1 MNFPAQIR
9 ADFPILRRTVEGR
22 PLVYFD
28 NAATSQRPQQVLEA
42 QQRLCRE
49 HNANIHRSVHTL
61 SYEATE
67 AYEAGRKAAQKF
79 INAASAEEIVLTS
92 GTTMSINLV
101 ANCLAWGGFIG
112 EGDAV
117 LLTEAEHHSNLVPW
131 QMVCNRTGARL
142 EVVPVRA
149 GGEEANDGGIDMDA
163 YRAAL
168 RRGVKM
174 VAVTHVSNILG
185 AVNPVAEM
193 VAEAHALGIPVL
205 IDGAQGIVHR
215 KVDVQAL
222 DCDFY
227 VFSGHK
233 IYAPT
238 GIGVL
243 YGKRA
248 WLEKL
253 PPFMGGGD
261 MVGRV
266 SFANTT
272 YADLPQKFEAGTANF
287 VAGACLAP
295 ALEYAAKI
303 AENPQAAAHETAL
316 MQAMKSALESVDGI
330 FVAAADAADRIPL
343 WSFTI
348 EGVHPLDAAMLM
360 DKMGVALRSGH
371 MCAEPIVDRIGG
383 GSMLRA
389 SLMPYNTPEEIDI
402 FREALRRTVKILRK

>member
-1 MNFPAQIR
+1 MSFSARIR

-28 NAATSQRPQQVLEA
+28 NAATSQRPEA
-42 QQRLCRE
+42 VVEMQQRLCRD
-49 HNANIHRSVHTL
+49 HNANIHRAVHTL

-67 AYEAGRKAAQKF
+67 AYEAGRKAAQRF
-79 INAASAEEIVLTS
+79 LNAASPDEIVMTS
-92 GTTMSINLV
+92 GATMSINLV

-112 EGDAV
+112 SGDAI
-117 LLTEAEHHSNLVPW
+117 LLTEAEHHSNIVPW
-131 QMVCNRTGARL
+131 QMVCQRTGAHL
-142 EVVPVRA
+142 EVVPVGA
-149 GGEEANDGGIDMDA
+149 GAEDNTGSVDMEA

-168 RRGVKM
+168 RREVKM
-174 VAVTHVSNILG
+174 VAITHVSNILG

-215 KVDVQAL
+215 RVDVQAL

-233 IYAPT
+233 LYAPT

-243 YGKRA
+243 YGKRE

-266 SFANTT
+266 SFEGTT
-272 YADLPQKFEAGTANF
+272 YADIPLKFEAGTANF

-295 ALEYAAKI
+295 ALEYASRVA
-303 AENPQAAAHETAL
+303 ANPQAAEHEKTLVAAMNRAL
-316 MQAMKSALESVDGI
+316 ASVDGI
-330 FVAAADAADRIPL
+330 FVAAADAPDRVPL

-389 SLMPYNTPEEIDI
+389 SLMPYNTAEEVEI
-402 FREALRRTVKILRK
+402 FERALQRTVKILRK

>member
-1 MNFPAQIR
+1 MSFSARIR

-28 NAATSQRPQQVLEA
+28 NAATSQRPEQVVEM

-49 HNANIHRSVHTL
+49 HNANIHRAVHTL

-67 AYEAGRKAAQKF
+67 AYEAGRKAAQRF
-79 INAASAEEIVLTS
+79 LNAASSDEIVMTS
-92 GTTMSINLV
+92 GATMSINLV

-112 EGDAV
+112 SGDAI
-117 LLTEAEHHSNLVPW
+117 LLTEAEHHSNIVPW
-131 QMVCNRTGARL
+131 QMVCQRTGAHL
-142 EVVPVRA
+142 EVVPVLA
-149 GGEEANDGGIDMDA
+149 GAEDNTGSVDMEA

-174 VAVTHVSNILG
+174 VAITHVSNILG
-185 AVNPVAEM
+185 AVNPVAEI

-215 KVDVQAL
+215 RVDVQAL

-243 YGKRA
+243 YGKRE

-266 SFANTT
+266 SFEGTT
-272 YADLPQKFEAGTANF
+272 YADIPLKFEAGTANF

-295 ALEYAAKI
+295 ALEYASRVA
-303 AENPQAAAHETAL
+303 ANPQAAEHEKTLVAAMNRAL
-316 MQAMKSALESVDGI
+316 ASVDGI
-330 FVAAADAADRIPL
+330 FVAAADAPDRVPL

-389 SLMPYNTPEEIDI
+389 SLMPYNTAEEVEI
-402 FREALRRTVKILRK
+402 FERALQRTVKILRK

>member
-1 MNFPAQIR
+1 MQQIR
-9 ADFPILRRTVEGR
+9 GSCPILGRKAGGR

-28 NAATSQRPQQVLEA
+28 NAATSQRPESVLDLQQ
-42 QQRLCRE
+42 QLCSG
-49 HNANIHRSVHTL
+49 HNANIHRAVHTL

-67 AYEAGRKAAQKF
+67 AYEAGRKAAQAF
-79 INAASAEEIVLTS
+79 IGAAQPEEIVLTA
-92 GTTMSINLV
+92 GATAAINLV
-101 ANCLAWGGFIG
+101 ADCMARGGFLSGGAI
-112 EGDAV
+112 
-117 LLTEAEHHSNLVPW
+117 LLTEAEHHSNIVPW
-131 QMVCNRTGARL
+131 QMACEKSGARL
-142 EVVPVRA
+142 EVVPVAA
-149 GGEEANDGGIDMDA
+149 GRDFPNTGAVDMEA

-174 VAVTHVSNILG
+174 VAITHVSNILG
-185 AVNPVAEM
+185 VVNPVKEM

-205 IDGAQGIVHR
+205 VDGAQGIVHR
-215 KVDVQAL
+215 RVDVQDM

-243 YGKRA
+243 YGKRQ

-253 PPFMGGGD
+253 PPYMGGGD
-261 MVGRV
+261 MVDKV
-266 SFANTT
+266 TFEKTT
-272 YADLPQKFEAGTANF
+272 YADLPLKFEAGTANF
-287 VAGACLAP
+287 VAAACLAP
-295 ALEYAAKI
+295 ALDLATSLALSPDARE
-303 AENPQAAAHETAL
+303 HERAL
-316 MQAMKSALESVDGI
+316 MAAMAESLQSIPGLWL
-330 FVAAADAADRIPL
+330 AAADATDRIPL
-343 WSFTI
+343 YSFTI

-389 SLMPYNTPEEIDI
+389 SLMAYNTLEEVEA
-402 FREALRRTVKILRK
+402 FRAALERTVKMLKQ

>member
-1 MNFPAQIR
+1 MSFSARIR

-28 NAATSQRPQQVLEA
+28 NAATSQRPEA
-42 QQRLCRE
+42 VVEMQQRLCRE
-49 HNANIHRSVHTL
+49 HNANIHRAVHTL

-67 AYEAGRKAAQKF
+67 AYEAGRKAAQRF
-79 INAASAEEIVLTS
+79 LNAASPDEIVMTS
-92 GTTMSINLV
+92 GATMSINLV
-101 ANCLAWGGFIG
+101 ANCLAWGGSIG
-112 EGDAV
+112 SGDAI
-117 LLTEAEHHSNLVPW
+117 LLTEAEHHSNIVPW
-131 QMVCNRTGARL
+131 QMVCQRTGAHL
-142 EVVPVRA
+142 EVVPVGVGA
-149 GGEEANDGGIDMDA
+149 EDNTGSVDMEA

-174 VAVTHVSNILG
+174 VAITHVSNILG

-215 KVDVQAL
+215 RVDVQAL

-243 YGKRA
+243 YGKRE
-248 WLEKL
+248 WLEKI

-266 SFANTT
+266 SFEGAT
-272 YADLPQKFEAGTANF
+272 YADIPLKFEAGTANF

-295 ALEYAAKI
+295 ALEYASRVA
-303 AENPQAAAHETAL
+303 ANPQAAEHEKTLVAAMNRAL
-316 MQAMKSALESVDGI
+316 TSVDGI
-330 FVAAADAADRIPL
+330 FVAAADAPDRVPL

-389 SLMPYNTPEEIDI
+389 SLMPYNTVEEVEI
-402 FREALRRTVKILRK
+402 FERALQRTVKILRK

>member
-1 MNFPAQIR
+1 MSFSARIR

-28 NAATSQRPQQVLEA
+28 NAATSQRPEA
-42 QQRLCRE
+42 VVEMQQRLCRE
-49 HNANIHRSVHTL
+49 HNANIHRAVHTL

-67 AYEAGRKAAQKF
+67 AYEAGRKAAQRF
-79 INAASAEEIVLTS
+79 LNAASPDEIVMTS
-92 GTTMSINLV
+92 GATMSINLV
-101 ANCLAWGGFIG
+101 ANCLAWGGSIG
-112 EGDAV
+112 SGDAI
-117 LLTEAEHHSNLVPW
+117 LLTEAEHHSNIVPW
-131 QMVCNRTGARL
+131 QMVCQRTGAHL
-142 EVVPVRA
+142 EVVPVLA
-149 GGEEANDGGIDMDA
+149 GAEDNTGSVDMEA

-174 VAVTHVSNILG
+174 VAITHVSNILG

-193 VAEAHALGIPVL
+193 VVEAHALGIPVL

-243 YGKRA
+243 YGKRE

-266 SFANTT
+266 SFEGTT
-272 YADLPQKFEAGTANF
+272 YADIPLKFEAGTANF

-295 ALEYAAKI
+295 ALEYASRVA
-303 AENPQAAAHETAL
+303 ANPQAAEHEKAL
-316 MQAMKSALESVDGI
+316 VSAMNRALASVDGI
-330 FVAAADAADRIPL
+330 FVAAADAPDRVPL

-389 SLMPYNTPEEIDI
+389 SLMPYNTVEEVEI
-402 FREALRRTVKILRK
+402 FERALQRTVKILRK

>member
-1 MNFPAQIR
+1 MTLTQQIR
-9 ADFPILRRTVEGR
+9 ANFPILGRKVGGR

-28 NAATSQRPQQVLEA
+28 NAATSQRPRCVLEA
-42 QQRLCRE
+42 QQRLGEE
-49 HNANIHRSVHTL
+49 HNANIHRAVHTL

-67 AYEAGRKAAQKF
+67 AYEKGRIAVQKF
-79 INAASAEEIVLTS
+79 IGAASADQIVLTS

-101 ANCLAWGGFIG
+101 ANCMVRGGFLG
-112 EGDAV
+112 KGDAI
-117 LLTEAEHHSNLVPW
+117 LLTEAEHHSNIVPW
-131 QMVCNRTGARL
+131 QMACQMSGAHL
-142 EVVPVRA
+142 EVLGVAA
-149 GGEEANDGGIDMDA
+149 GPGSKNDGSVDMAA

-174 VAVTHVSNILG
+174 VAIAHVSNILG
-185 AVNPVAEM
+185 VENPIREM
-193 VAEAHALGIPVL
+193 IAAAHELGIPVL

-222 DCDFY
+222 DCDY
-227 VFSGHK
+227 YAFSGHK

-261 MVGRV
+261 MVGKV
-266 SFANTT
+266 NFEKTT
-272 YADLPQKFEAGTANF
+272 YADIPLKFEAGTSNF

-295 ALEYAAKI
+295 ALEFAASLRDDAGVQEHERSLI
-303 AENPQAAAHETAL
+303 EAMNRTLAA
-316 MQAMKSALESVDGI
+316 VDGL
-330 FVAAADAADRIPL
+330 FLAAGQARERVPL

-348 EGVHPLDAAMLM
+348 EGVHPLDAATLL
-360 DKMGVALRSGH
+360 DKMGFALRSGH

-389 SLMPYNTPEEIDI
+389 SLMPYNTLEEI
-402 FREALRRTVKILRK
+402 EAFGAALERTIKMLRQ

>member
-1 MNFPAQIR
+1 MSFSARIR

-28 NAATSQRPQQVLEA
+28 NAATSQRPEA
-42 QQRLCRE
+42 VVEMQQRLCRE
-49 HNANIHRSVHTL
+49 HNANIHRAVHTL

-67 AYEAGRKAAQKF
+67 AYEAGRKAAQRF
-79 INAASAEEIVLTS
+79 LNAASPDEIVMTS
-92 GTTMSINLV
+92 GATMSINLV
-101 ANCLAWGGFIG
+101 ANCLAWGGSIG
-112 EGDAV
+112 SGDAI
-117 LLTEAEHHSNLVPW
+117 LLTEAEHHSNIVPW
-131 QMVCNRTGARL
+131 QMVCQRTGAHL
-142 EVVPVRA
+142 EVVPVGA
-149 GGEEANDGGIDMDA
+149 GAEDNTGSVDMEA

-174 VAVTHVSNILG
+174 VAITHVSNILG

-233 IYAPT
+233 LYAPT

-243 YGKRA
+243 YGKRE

-266 SFANTT
+266 SFEGTT
-272 YADLPQKFEAGTANF
+272 YADIPLKFEAGTANF

-295 ALEYAAKI
+295 ALEYASRVA
-303 AENPQAAAHETAL
+303 ANPQAAEHEKTLVAAMNRAL
-316 MQAMKSALESVDGI
+316 TSVDGI
-330 FVAAADAADRIPL
+330 FVAAADAPDRVPL

-389 SLMPYNTPEEIDI
+389 SLMPYNTEEEVEI
-402 FREALRRTVKILRK
+402 FERALQRTVKILRK

>member
-1 MNFPAQIR
+1 MNFQHQIR
-9 ADFPILRRTVEGR
+9 ADFPILGRTAAGR
-22 PLVYFD
+22 ALVYFD
-28 NAATSQRPQQVLEA
+28 NAATSQRPQSVLKMQE
-42 QQRLCRE
+42 QLCRQ
-49 HNANIHRSVHTL
+49 HNANIHRAVHTL

-67 AYEAGRKAAQKF
+67 AYENGRKAAQRF
-79 INAASAEEIVLTS
+79 INAASADEIVFTS
-92 GTTMSINLV
+92 GATMAINLV
-101 ANCLAWGGFIG
+101 ANCMAWGGFIG
-112 EGDAV
+112 EGDAI
-117 LLTEAEHHSNLVPW
+117 LLTEAEHHSNIVPW
-131 QMVCNRTGARL
+131 QMVCQRTGAHL

-149 GGEEANDGGIDMDA
+149 GGLDANDGGIDMEA

-168 RRGVKM
+168 RRGVRM

-185 AVNPVAEM
+185 AVNPIREM
-193 VAEAHALGIPVL
+193 IAEAHALDIPVL

-227 VFSGHK
+227 AFSGHK

-243 YGKRA
+243 YGKRE

-266 SFANTT
+266 SFSNTT
-272 YADLPQKFEAGTANF
+272 YADIPLKFEAGTANF

-295 ALEYAAKI
+295 ALEYAA
-303 AENPQAAAHETAL
+303 AVADNPESNRHELQL
-316 MQAMKSALESVDGI
+316 MSAMKAALEAVDGI
-330 FVAAADAADRIPL
+330 YVAAADAADRVPL

-348 EGVHPLDAAMLM
+348 DGVHPLDAAMLM

-389 SLMPYNTPEEIDI
+389 SLMPYNTVEEVAI
-402 FREALRRTVKILRK
+402 FAEALQRTVKILRK

>member
-1 MNFPAQIR
+1 MSFSALIR

-28 NAATSQRPQQVLEA
+28 NAATSQRPEA
-42 QQRLCRE
+42 VVEMQQRLCRE
-49 HNANIHRSVHTL
+49 HNANIHRAVHTL

-67 AYEAGRKAAQKF
+67 AYEAGRKAAQRF
-79 INAASAEEIVLTS
+79 LNAASPDEIVMTS
-92 GTTMSINLV
+92 GATMSINLV

-112 EGDAV
+112 GGDAI
-117 LLTEAEHHSNLVPW
+117 LLTEAEHHSNIVPW
-131 QMVCNRTGARL
+131 QMVCQRIGAHL
-142 EVVPVRA
+142 EVVPVGA
-149 GGEEANDGGIDMDA
+149 GAEDNTGSVDMEA

-174 VAVTHVSNILG
+174 VAITHVSNILG

-215 KVDVQAL
+215 RVDVQAL

-243 YGKRA
+243 YGKRE
-248 WLEKL
+248 WLEKI

-266 SFANTT
+266 SFEGTT
-272 YADLPQKFEAGTANF
+272 YADIPLKFEAGTANF

-295 ALEYAAKI
+295 ALEYASRVA
-303 AENPQAAAHETAL
+303 ANPQAAEHEKTLVAAMNRAL
-316 MQAMKSALESVDGI
+316 ASVDGI
-330 FVAAADAADRIPL
+330 FVAAADAPDRVPL

-389 SLMPYNTPEEIDI
+389 SLMPYNTAEEVEI
-402 FREALRRTVKILRK
+402 FERALQRTVKILRK